1 MVITG
6 DLIDKGG
13 TSFLP
18 TDNPYE
24 ILHEEFIRPLLTEL
38 SIDVNHLFIIPGNH
52 DIQESKIED
61 ISEDGILNFRDVDR
75 IDKYIDQN

>member
-38 SIDVNHLFIIPGNH
+38 SIDVNHLFII
-52 DIQESKIED
+52 SRK
-61 ISEDGILNFRDVDR
+61 S
-75 IDKYIDQN
+75 